1 MKKGGTFYAARFEK
15 AAPYLSETYVI
26 PGKPGIVKGGFHME
40 ENRVLEMRG
49 IEKSFPGVRALRGVD
64 FSLNKG
70 EIHALMGE
78 NGAGKSTLIKVLTGV
93 YTKDGGRISMQGA
106 EDIHINSPQDAQN
119 AGISTVYQ
127 EITLCPN
134 LTVAENMYI
143 GRGKGRIT
151 KWKKMNEDADKI
163 LRSLDIP
170 ASASQQ
176 LASCSIAVQQM
187 VAIARAVDMDCKVL
201 ILDEPTSSLDEQ
213 EVEKLFKLMR
223 DLKSKGVGIIFVT
236 HFLDQVY
243 EVCDRITVLR
253 DGGLVGEYAIA
264 DLPRVE
270 LVAKMLGK
278 EMDDLSDI
286 KGANAAYCG
295 EDADDIVLEAESLQS
310 DAGIKPFNFHIK
322 KGEVNGFTGL
332 LGSGR
337 SECVRAIFG
346 ADRILQGSVKMHKK
360 EVKIK
365 KPLDAMKN
373 GIAYLPEDRKID
385 GIIGELSVRDNI
397 ILALQVL
404 TGFFKPFSKAK
415 AQAFAEEYIKKLNIK
430 TASADTPIASL
441 SGGNQQKV
449 ILARWLLMHPEYLI
463 LDEPTRGIDVG
474 TKVDIQKL
482 VLELA
487 SQGMSVTFIS
497 SETDEMIRTCSRL
510 VVMRDRKI
518 VGELSGEDVNQGR
531 IMETIAGGE
540 AKK

>member
-1 MKKGGTFYAARFEK
+1 MK
-15 AAPYLSETYVI
+15 
-26 PGKPGIVKGGFHME
+26 
-40 ENRVLEMRG
+40 ENAILQMRG
-49 IEKSFPGVRALRGVD
+49 IDKTFPGVKALQHVD
-64 FSLNKG
+64 FTLNKG

-93 YTKDGGRISMQGA
+93 YAKDGGTIEMAGKGEVQ
-106 EDIHINSPQDAQN
+106 INSPHDAQYL
-119 AGISTVYQ
+119 GISTVYQ

-134 LTVAENMYI
+134 LTVAENLFI
-143 GRGKGRIT
+143 ARGKGAFT
-151 KWKKMNEDADKI
+151 NWKTINAEADK
-163 LRSLDIP
+163 LLKHLDIP
-170 ASASQQ
+170 AKATQQ
-176 LASCSIAVQQM
+176 LSNCSIAVQQM

-213 EVEKLFKLMR
+213 EVEKLFVLMR
-223 DLKSKGVGIIFVT
+223 DLKAMGVGIIFVT

-243 EVCDRITVLR
+243 EVCDKITVLR
-253 DGGLVGEYAIA
+253 DGQLVGEYEIKN
-264 DLPRVE
+264 LPRVQ

-286 KGANAAYCG
+286 KGEQEGYKG
-295 EDADDIVLEAESLQS
+295 ADSQEVVFEAKGLQS
-310 DAGIKPFNFHIK
+310 DAGIKPFDFFIK

-346 ADRILQGSVKMHKK
+346 ADRIIGGKVKIHGK
-360 EVKIK
+360 EVKIT
-365 KPLDAMKN
+365 KPIDAMKN

-385 GIIGELSVRDNI
+385 GIIGDLSVRDNI
-397 ILALQVL
+397 IMALQVM

-415 AQAFAEEYIKKLNIK
+415 ANAFAEEYIKKLNIK
-430 TASADTPIASL
+430 TASADTPIKSL

-487 SQGMSVTFIS
+487 SEGMSITFIS
-497 SETDEMIRTCSRL
+497 SETDEMLRTCSRL
-510 VVMRDRKI
+510 VVMRDRKV
-518 VGELSGEDVNQGR
+518 VGQLSGDDLTQNK
-531 IMETIAGGE
+531 IMATIAGGE
-540 AKK
+540 

>member
-1 MKKGGTFYAARFEK
+1 
-15 AAPYLSETYVI
+15 
-26 PGKPGIVKGGFHME
+26 ME
-40 ENRVLEMRG
+40 ENKVLKMRG
-49 IEKSFPGVRALRGVD
+49 IDKSFPGVRALQNVD

-93 YTKDGGRISMQGA
+93 YSKDSGTIELDGNGEVA
-106 EDIHINSPQDAQN
+106 IHSPQDAQRL
-119 AGISTVYQ
+119 GISTVYQ

-134 LTVAENMYI
+134 LTVAENMFI
-143 GRGKGRIT
+143 GRGNGAIT
-151 KWKKMNEDADKI
+151 DWKKMNTEADKI
-163 LRSLDIP
+163 LKSLDIP
-170 ASASQQ
+170 ATATQQ
-176 LASCSIAVQQM
+176 LANCSIAVQQM
-187 VAIARAVDMDCKVL
+187 VAIARAVDMKCKVL

-213 EVEKLFKLMR
+213 EVEKLFGLMR
-223 DLKSKGVGIIFVT
+223 DLKATGVGIIFVT

-243 EVCDRITVLR
+243 EVCDKITVLR
-253 DGGLVGEYAIA
+253 DGQLVGEYTISE
-264 DLPRVE
+264 LPRVQ

-286 KGANAAYCG
+286 KGEQGGYKEA
-295 EDADDIVLEAESLQS
+295 DAQEKVFEATGLQS
-310 DAGIKPFNFHIK
+310 DAGIKPFDFYIR

-346 ADRILQGSVKMHKK
+346 ADRVTQGKVKMHQK
-360 EVKIK
+360 EVKINS
-365 KPLDAMKN
+365 PLDAMKN

-385 GIIGELSVRDNI
+385 GIIGDLSVRDNI

-404 TGFFKPFSKAK
+404 TGFFKPFSKAQ
-415 AQAFAEEYIKKLNIK
+415 ANAFADEYIKKLNIK
-430 TASADTPIASL
+430 TASADTPIKSL

-487 SQGMSVTFIS
+487 SEGMSVTFIS
-497 SETDEMIRTCSRL
+497 SETDEMLRTCSRL
-510 VVMRDRKI
+510 VVMRDRKV
-518 VGELSGEDVNQGR
+518 VGELSGDDLTQNK
-531 IMETIAGGE
+531 IMSTIAGGE
-540 AKK
+540 